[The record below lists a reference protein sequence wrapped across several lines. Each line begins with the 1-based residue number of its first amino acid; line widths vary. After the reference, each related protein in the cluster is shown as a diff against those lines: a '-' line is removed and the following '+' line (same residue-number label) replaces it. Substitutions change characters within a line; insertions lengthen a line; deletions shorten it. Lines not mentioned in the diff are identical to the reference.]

1 MKINEFIEK
10 VNEHDGLEID
20 ISDHGAI
27 EIYTND
33 DDFLMSIPR
42 NAENILDIKF
52 WITDLNN
59 YIFNDDKKFLA
70 SIISKFL
77 TTPVNERF
85 SEKKYRLRWINSSED
100 PTKTFITPN
109 TYLGREKNSL
119 DGFCWATQA
128 IEIAEIFTESELE
141 HLKKENPRLAPAID
155 VMKEPVED

>member
-33 DDFLMSIPR
+33 DDFLMSIPQ

-85 SEKKYRLRWINSSED
+85 SGKKYRLRWLKDSNGAI
-100 PTKTFITPN
+100 
-109 TYLGREKNSL
+109 NSL
-119 DGFCWATQA
+119 DYGDGEWSCGDIHYAKQY
-128 IEIAEIFTESELE
+128 SQLELE
-141 HLKKENPRLAPAID
+141 KLKQENSKLAPAID
-155 VMKEPVED
+155 AMKEPVEDNV